1 MIELGLK
8 RLADMGFSEPIDD
21 VVEVLKSLLEVYAM
35 KGNLVDVFIMAP
47 LDERKEVS
55 SDGLT
60 FE

>member
-1 MIELGLK
+1 MELGLK

-21 VVEVLKSLLEVYAM
+21 VVELLKSLFGVCVM
-35 KGNLVDVFIMAP
+35 KCVLVDVFIMAP